1 MSIRHHPDDA
11 TLVAYGAG
19 SVNEGFSLLLAAHL
33 ERCPR
38 CRRRVTETEVL
49 GGELL
54 ETLEDSPLSGG
65 GFDAV
70 WARVCTEEQ
79 SPAPAA
85 APSQTTTPPTTD
97 GLPSVLAA
105 HLPGGLEDVRWR
117 TLAPGIKQHV
127 LRDVDSGNGSIRLL
141 AIAPGTTIPQHGHG
155 GSELTLV
162 LKGSFM
168 DQIGRFQAGDVADV
182 DVGIHHQPVADT
194 SETCI
199 CLIATDERLRFS
211 DSLSRMLQP
220 FFGI

>member
-1 MSIRHHPDDA
+1 MNIRHHPDDA

-19 SVNEGFSLLLAAHL
+19 SVSEGFSLLLAAHL
-33 ERCPR
+33 EHCAR
-38 CRRRVTETEVL
+38 CRRRVLETEVL
-49 GGELL
+49 GGGLL
-54 ETLEDSPLSGG
+54 ETLEDAPLSGA

-70 WARVCTEEQ
+70 WARVCAEEQ

-85 APSQTTTPPTTD
+85 PSQPQPPPTSD
-97 GLPSVLAA
+97 GLPPVLAA
-105 HLPGGLEDVRWR
+105 HLPGGLEGIRWR

-127 LRDVDSGNGSIRLL
+127 LRDVDCGNGTIRLL
-141 AIAPGTTIPQHGHG
+141 SIAPGTTIPEHGHG

-182 DVGIHHQPVADT
+182 DVAVHHQPVADT

>member
-19 SVNEGFSLLLAAHL
+19 SISEGFSLLLAAHL
-33 ERCPR
+33 EHCPR
-38 CRRRVTETEVL
+38 CRGRVVETEML
-49 GGELL
+49 GGSLL
-54 ETLEDSPLSGG
+54 ETLEDAPLSGG

-70 WARVCTEEQ
+70 WARVCADEE
-79 SPAPAA
+79 PAA
-85 APSQTTTPPTTD
+85 PPSPPPSQPRAD
-97 GLPSVLAA
+97 GLPAVLAA
-105 HLPGGLEDVRWR
+105 HLPGGLEGIRWR

-127 LRDVDSGNGSIRLL
+127 LRDVDCGNGTIRLL
-141 AIAPGTTIPQHGHG
+141 SIAPGTTIPQHGHG

-194 SETCI
+194 SEPCI